1 MKLPLKIIF
10 TFCMF
15 AICSPFSCVFANNY
29 YTNKN
34 NNILYTSSIKTSPP
48 LSGKIT
54 SFFGYRI
61 HPITYNLDFHPAIDI
76 SSNINSNIHSILPG
90 TVKETGQSDIYGK
103 YIKISHQNNIE
114 SMYCHCNKILKK
126 INQHVSKGQLIG
138 KVGHTGLATGDHLHL
153 EVKIN
158 NINIDPLLLINFYS
172 EK

>member
-1 MKLPLKIIF
+1 MKLFSKIIL
-10 TFCMF
+10 T
-15 AICSPFSCVFANNY
+15 IGILTLLSSFSYVFANNY

-34 NNILYTSSIKTSPP
+34 NNILYTSSIKTAPP

-90 TVKETGQSDIYGK
+90 TVKEIGQSDIYGK

-126 INQHVSKGQLIG
+126 INQHVCKGQLIG

-158 NINIDPLLLINFYS
+158 NINIDPLLLINLDSY
-172 EK
+172 K